1 MNRFI
6 ASPKASKSWQSAS
19 VALGLAILLAGCG
32 LPTFG
37 LVDTSTTITSE
48 PDNAF
53 IKVNGQ
59 NVGNTPVSYQFDFDK
74 GQVYR
79 VNVEKEGFHPYPV
92 RVWKDDVKIKG
103 GNLHL
108 VLQEDPSWN
117 DTTNSQATNRWLR
130 LQVDPTIDQQDTWQ
144 KIVDSVT
151 TAYDSLEQLDYQ
163 SGYIRSISQKRE
175 FSGGPDGDFVIR
187 TQFLGSIS
195 SKTPLIYKFK
205 IRSERGS
212 KRGSSE
218 RWQPHDRVFKN
229 DAELVEELQARLGI
243 K

>member
-1 MNRFI
+1 MKRFI
-6 ASPKASKSWQSAS
+6 TSPRASKSWRSAS
-19 VALGLAILLAGCG
+19 VALGLATLLAGCG

-37 LVDTSTTITSE
+37 LIDTSTSITSE
-48 PDNAF
+48 PESAF
-53 IKVNGQ
+53 IKINGQ

-74 GQVYR
+74 VQVYR
-79 VNVEKEGFHPYPV
+79 VSAEREGFHPYPV
-92 RVWKDDVKIKG
+92 RVRKDDLKIKG

-108 VLQEDPSWN
+108 VLQEDVAWN
-117 DTTNSQATNRWLR
+117 DTTNSEATNKWLR
-130 LQVDPTIDQQDTWQ
+130 LQVDPTINQADTWQ

-175 FSGGPDGDFVIR
+175 FTGGPDGDFVIR

-195 SKTPLIYKFK
+195 SRTPLIYKFK
-205 IRSERGS
+205 LRSEKS
-212 KRGSSE
+212 LKRE
-218 RWQPHDRVFKN
+218 RDNWKPYPRVFKN